1 MLSAKNEGSERI
13 IIPAGTHV
21 ARCYGII
28 DLGTQYSEKFGNSS
42 RKVQVQ
48 FELCNE
54 LMDDGRPLAISKK
67 YTLSLNEKANLR
79 KDLESWLGR
88 GITAEEEKNGF
99 ALGGMLGAPC
109 LLSIIHAESGGKTY
123 ANIAGVM
130 SIPKG
135 TQVPPQSNP
144 MVSYDV
150 ENGKDAVFEKL
161 PEWIRTTI
169 GQSKEF
175 KGDNEPETE
184 TEPPDL
190 SDTNVPFDIPEIPD
204 EPVVP
209 AESYIYGPKTYTR
222 EEWLDSLHQASA
234 FDHLPEPADM
244 DAMKH
249 DDLLAA
255 GKVMI
260 KQLQDFCATNKK
272 KTEKKAS

>member
-1 MLSAKNEGSERI
+1 MLVAKNEGSERI
-13 IIPAGTHV
+13 LIPAGTHV
-21 ARCYGII
+21 ARCYGMI
-28 DLGTQYSEKFGNSS
+28 DLGTQYSEKFGNWSH
-42 RKVQVQ
+42 KIQVQ

-67 YTLSLNEKANLR
+67 YTLSLNDKASLR

-88 GITAEEEKNGF
+88 GITEKEEKAGF
-99 ALGGMLGAPC
+99 ALGSMLGAPC
-109 LLSIIHAESGGKTY
+109 LLSVIHAESGGKTY
-123 ANIAGVM
+123 ANVAGVM
-130 SIPKG
+130 SVPKG
-135 TQVPPQSNP
+135 TTVPEQSNP
-144 MVSYDV
+144 MISYDV
-150 ENGKDAVFEKL
+150 ENGKDVVWEKL
-161 PEWIRTTI
+161 PEWIRTMI
-169 GQSKEF
+169 EQSKEF
-175 KGDNEPETE
+175 KDGDEPTPEE
-184 TEPPDL
+184 AA
-190 SDTNVPFDIPEIPD
+190 DTSMPFPDIPEEST
-204 EPVVP
+204 EPATP
-209 AESYIYGPKTYTR
+209 PETYIYGPKTYTR